1 MILLSLYLQSNES
14 FSVSVGLNTELPK
27 PYLSFDVNES
37 LPFVLSKLLSKV
49 IVFTI
54 YISNRDNFRI

>member
-14 FSVSVGLNTELPK
+14 FSVIVGLNTELPK

-37 LPFVLSKLLSKV
+37 LPFVLSKV